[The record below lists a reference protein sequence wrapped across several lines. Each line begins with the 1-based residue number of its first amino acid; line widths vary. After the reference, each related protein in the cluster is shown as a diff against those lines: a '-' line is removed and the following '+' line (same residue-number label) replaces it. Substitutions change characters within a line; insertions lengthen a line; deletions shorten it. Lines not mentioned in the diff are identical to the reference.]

1 MRFVVHFPLFLL
13 SGLVGSSGQAW
24 TGLEESH
31 SLMLSGACKIAVHQH
46 RKEAAQPELEMTPLV
61 HTVAE
66 VGESG

>member
-1 MRFVVHFPLFLL
+1 M
-13 SGLVGSSGQAW
+13 GSSGQAW

-46 RKEAAQPELEMTPLV
+46 RKEAAQPELEMIPLV